1 MVRENM
7 AKKRITAKPKTKQ
20 SQIRLN
26 LSSASVDY
34 VGEFSIQSTSEEIFL
49 NFAASLF
56 PGSTNNE
63 IVLPVHTRLAINYKN
78 AKRFNEVLEKVLSK
92 YEKKHGKIDTSGRLQ
107 ELPVEEK
114 EKEETSA
121 RLPKIK
127 L

>member
-1 MVRENM
+1 MRINMV
-7 AKKRITAKPKTKQ
+7 KKRVTAKPKTKQ

-34 VGEFSIQSTSEEIFL
+34 VGEFSIQSTSEEIFF

-56 PGSTNNE
+56 PGGAPGE
-63 IVLPVHTRLAINYKN
+63 IVLPVHTRLATNYKN
-78 AKRFNEVLEKVLSK
+78 AKRFHEVLGKVLDK
-92 YEKKHGKIDTSGRLQ
+92 YEKQYGEIDISNVQQ

-114 EKEETSA
+114 EDDETTA